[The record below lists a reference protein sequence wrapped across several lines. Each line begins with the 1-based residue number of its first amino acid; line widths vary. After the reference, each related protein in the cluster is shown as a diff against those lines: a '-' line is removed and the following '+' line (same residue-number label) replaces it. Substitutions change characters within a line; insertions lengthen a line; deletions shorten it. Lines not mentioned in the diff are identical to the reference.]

1 MCAFPCQK
9 LLGTNSRSHQDVLW
23 NEFPC
28 GNSVNSK
35 HAQITRPKP
44 DLTYGFPIIQ
54 PSDGVYRTL
63 SGDPNVDSFS
73 LPVLGELR
81 SRANLQ
87 LMSTPTAALARWA
100 SNRSKNALQAKDLM
114 CFPWAIVEVK
124 RGTPEP
130 SANNPPINKREA
142 REHEERTKFCY
153 CQAANASAAALILR
167 ERLDEKANAT
177 SGAEAAQVMFAFTCV
192 GSTAKLWIT
201 YRKKPVCLK
210 ALLDLAE
217 FNAEIRIVTTTTA
230 TFGLIRKDAS

>member
-1 MCAFPCQK
+1 MCVFLCQD
-9 LLGTNSRSHQDVLW
+9 LPVTNSRSHQDVLW

-28 GNSVNSK
+28 ENSVNSK

-54 PSDGVYRTL
+54 PSDDVYRTL

-87 LMSTPTAALARWA
+87 LMSTPTTALAKWG
-100 SNRSKNALQAKDLM
+100 SKRSKDTLQAKDLM

-124 RGTPEP
+124 RGISEP
-130 SANNPPINKREA
+130 LANQSPINKREA
-142 REHEERTKFCY
+142 RKHEERTEFCY

-167 ERLDEKANAT
+167 ERLAEKADAT
-177 SGAEAAQVMFAFTCV
+177 SGAEAAHVIFAFTCV

-201 YRKKPVCLK
+201 YRKKPVRLK
-210 ALLDLAE
+210 LYSISPNL
-217 FNAEIRIVTTTTA
+217 TQ
-230 TFGLIRKDAS
+230 K